1 MSRQEKTILTVFA
14 LALVLSLLALLLW
27 QETGSDEPDGSEET
41 AWRNFRRGADA
52 AAVEYNVDLRYVY
65 RYENPGQVGQLQAME
80 AELASGA
87 EAVAVA
93 PLDAEALTE
102 YLRNHSVLQPVVAM
116 GSEVHDEAIAGCVA
130 VDSRA
135 QASLLA
141 GAIVD
146 SGARHCRI
154 YLRTGCGELDRQRLE
169 GFLSSLEELLQQAVV
184 ASVTGG
190 CQSNEIRNLTRR
202 HSSAQLLA
210 WADLAR
216 QGRDMLPFHVSAG
229 HLLGWLG
236 ASLSGGRV

>member
-27 QETGSDEPDGSEET
+27 QETGSDEPEILHLSVLLDGSEET

-65 RYENPGQVGQLQAME
+65 RYENPGQAGQLQAME

-146 SGARHCRI
+146 SGARHCRF
-154 YLRTGCGELDRQRLE
+154 YLRTGC
-169 GFLSSLEELLQQAVV
+169 
-184 ASVTGG
+184 
-190 CQSNEIRNLTRR
+190 
-202 HSSAQLLA
+202 
-210 WADLAR
+210 
-216 QGRDMLPFHVSAG
+216 
-229 HLLGWLG
+229 
-236 ASLSGGRV
+236 

>member
-27 QETGSDEPDGSEET
+27 QETGSDEPEILHLSVLLDGSEET

-169 GFLSSLEELLQQAVV
+169 GLTV
-184 ASVTGG
+184 A
-190 CQSNEIRNLTRR
+190 L
-202 HSSAQLLA
+202 
-210 WADLAR
+210 
-216 QGRDMLPFHVSAG
+216 
-229 HLLGWLG
+229 
-236 ASLSGGRV
+236 

>member
-27 QETGSDEPDGSEET
+27 QETGSDEPEILHLSVLLDGSEET

-116 GSEVHDEAIAGCVA
+116 GLRFMMRRLLAVWRWTAGPRPAFWPGPLWIAVRGTA
-130 VDSRA
+130 GFTSA
-135 QASLLA
+135 QAAESWT
-141 GAIVD
+141 G
-146 SGARHCRI
+146 SGWRG
-154 YLRTGCGELDRQRLE
+154 LRRPW
-169 GFLSSLEELLQQAVV
+169 
-184 ASVTGG
+184 
-190 CQSNEIRNLTRR
+190 RR
-202 HSSAQLLA
+202 
-210 WADLAR
+210 
-216 QGRDMLPFHVSAG
+216 P
-229 HLLGWLG
+229 GW
-236 ASLSGGRV
+236 

>member
-1 MSRQEKTILTVFA
+1 MVAAAEQRA
-14 LALVLSLLALLLW
+14 GCRLADHL
-27 QETGSDEPDGSEET
+27 
-41 AWRNFRRGADA
+41 DA

-65 RYENPGQVGQLQAME
+65 RYENPGQAGQLQAME

-146 SGARHCRI
+146 SGARH
-154 YLRTGCGELDRQRLE
+154 
-169 GFLSSLEELLQQAVV
+169 
-184 ASVTGG
+184 
-190 CQSNEIRNLTRR
+190 
-202 HSSAQLLA
+202 
-210 WADLAR
+210 
-216 QGRDMLPFHVSAG
+216 
-229 HLLGWLG
+229 
-236 ASLSGGRV
+236 